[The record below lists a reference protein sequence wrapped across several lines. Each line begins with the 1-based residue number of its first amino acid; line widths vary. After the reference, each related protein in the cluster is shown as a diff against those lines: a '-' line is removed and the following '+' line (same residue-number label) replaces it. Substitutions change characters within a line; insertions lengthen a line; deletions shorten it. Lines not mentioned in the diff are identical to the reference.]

1 MSLPVIVIVGR
12 PNVGKSTLFN
22 RIIGKK
28 QAIVI
33 PEPGVTRDRHY
44 GRGERDGVP
53 FMAVDTGGIADAEED
68 PFRPQITRQAAAAI
82 EEGDVVIFLVDGLE
96 GPLPGDELIAD
107 MVRTSGKPSLLVV
120 NKTDTNIA
128 RDGMWDFFGLGF
140 GEPMPISAEHG
151 AGVGSLLEEALELC
165 HIQASEETSTEGE
178 IRVAIVG
185 RPNVG
190 KSSLLNKLLGEERSL
205 VSPVPG
211 TTRDPIDSVLLR
223 NDTTYRFVDTAG
235 IRRRGKVGDNKV
247 EAVSM
252 ILAFRSIE
260 RAEAVLLVLDANDG
274 PKAIDAQIARHIIDS
289 GRACAILL
297 NKWDLVIKDGKS
309 FDEKVKSVHNKLIHL
324 DFAPVVSLSALTGQR
339 TDRVYGLID
348 KIIAAHR
355 RRISTG
361 KLNQAIERWTKA
373 HPPPSGR
380 TGRRPKILY
389 ATQASV
395 APPQIV
401 IFAARTEKLPEA
413 QYRRFLENRMREE
426 FDFEGTSLR
435 VSFRRREAKSSVN
448 TNRPT
453 GRSTSR
459 KSRSKPEKRPSR
471 KIT

>member
-1 MSLPVIVIVGR
+1 MPLPVLVIVGR

-22 RIIGKK
+22 RLVGKK

-44 GRGERDGVP
+44 GTGECEGTP
-53 FMAVDTGGIADAEED
+53 FMAVDTGGIADPEED

-96 GPLPGDELIAD
+96 GPLPGDELIAE
-107 MVRTSGKPSLLVV
+107 MVRTSGKTALLVV

-128 RDGMWDFFGLGF
+128 KDSVWDFFGLGF
-140 GEPMPISAEHG
+140 GEPKSISAEHG
-151 AGVGSLLEEALELC
+151 AGVADMLEVAIGLC
-165 HIQASEETSTEGE
+165 HTQTPEEDTSEGE

-190 KSSLLNKLLGEERSL
+190 KSSLVNKLLGEERSL

-211 TTRDPIDSVLLR
+211 TTRDPVDSVLLR
-223 NDTTYRFVDTAG
+223 ENTTYRFVDTAG
-235 IRRRGKVGDNKV
+235 IRKRGKVGDNKV

-260 RAEAVLLVLDANDG
+260 RAEVILLVLDANDG

-297 NKWDLVIKDGKS
+297 NKWDLVNKDEKS
-309 FDEKVKSVHNKLIHL
+309 FDENVKSVHKKLIHL

-339 TDRVYGLID
+339 TERIYSLID
-348 KIIAAHR
+348 KVIAAHR

-361 KLNQAIERWTKA
+361 KLNQSIERWTKA

-413 QYRRFLENRMREE
+413 QYRRFLENRIREE

-435 VSFRRREAKSSVN
+435 VSFRRRESKGS
-448 TNRPT
+448 TNKNRRAERPKN
-453 GRSTSR
+453 R
-459 KSRSKPEKRPSR
+459 KSRSKPGNRPSR
-471 KIT
+471 KRA

>member
-1 MSLPVIVIVGR
+1 
-12 PNVGKSTLFN
+12 
-22 RIIGKK
+22 
-28 QAIVI
+28 
-33 PEPGVTRDRHY
+33 
-44 GRGERDGVP
+44 
-53 FMAVDTGGIADAEED
+53 
-68 PFRPQITRQAAAAI
+68 
-82 EEGDVVIFLVDGLE
+82 
-96 GPLPGDELIAD
+96 
-107 MVRTSGKPSLLVV
+107 
-120 NKTDTNIA
+120 
-128 RDGMWDFFGLGF
+128 
-140 GEPMPISAEHG
+140 
-151 AGVGSLLEEALELC
+151 
-165 HIQASEETSTEGE
+165 
-178 IRVAIVG
+178 
-185 RPNVG
+185 
-190 KSSLLNKLLGEERSL
+190 
-205 VSPVPG
+205 
-211 TTRDPIDSVLLR
+211 
-223 NDTTYRFVDTAG
+223 
-235 IRRRGKVGDNKV
+235 
-247 EAVSM
+247 M

-361 KLNQAIERWTKA
+361 KLNQAIEGWTKA

-471 KIT
+471 KRT